1 MLALTIILFIL
12 LVVVLGGT
20 ALILISPFLI
30 GLVIILLGN
39 GISKAITGRL
49 APVLWHIATVV
60 VTIYSA
66 RMLWKDIFSE
76 AIDVGAQPFIIL
88 LIYGLASPLLFI
100 LLGVVI
106 GLFKNKS
113 HTEKKQKKSTKRVS
127 APEVSDCSYNTNED
141 FAVQPSSRL
150 EKLKKNLTV
159 DTDLFRRY
167 GIIFKCNLVE
177 DWGDLQ
183 LNFELSNSKQLV
195 SKIERDTDLILKAN
209 VYDVKGNLLC
219 IEEAWIDYSQL
230 RRGYAA
236 DYFYFSSD
244 SIAEAHSIKVYAID
258 PTDDFED

>member
-1 MLALTIILFIL
+1 MNINNWVKNNEVRSSMLALTIILFIL

-127 APEVSDCSYNTNED
+127 APEVSDC
-141 FAVQPSSRL
+141 
-150 EKLKKNLTV
+150 
-159 DTDLFRRY
+159 
-167 GIIFKCNLVE
+167 
-177 DWGDLQ
+177 
-183 LNFELSNSKQLV
+183 
-195 SKIERDTDLILKAN
+195 
-209 VYDVKGNLLC
+209 
-219 IEEAWIDYSQL
+219 
-230 RRGYAA
+230 
-236 DYFYFSSD
+236 
-244 SIAEAHSIKVYAID
+244 
-258 PTDDFED
+258 